1 MAPIPGPYEPTE
13 TTAMK
18 ARTLLMPAAAAL
30 ALWGAP
36 SLAEQMGHGEMKM
49 DHGAMGSAA
58 PSAKTG
64 IAEGVVK
71 NGVRVVEMEVTGEGF
86 VPAQVKVKKG
96 EKVRLL
102 ITRKTDR
109 TCATEIVI
117 KDYGINTPLPLN
129 KTATVELTPRASGEI
144 HYACA
149 MNMIGGVLF
158 VP

>member
-1 MAPIPGPYEPTE
+1 MTYKPLLFPI
-13 TTAMK
+13 
-18 ARTLLMPAAAAL
+18 AAAL
-30 ALWGAP
+30 ALSASPAVAQQMGQGGMMMNKGDMHAPAP
-36 SLAEQMGHGEMKM
+36 SKP
-49 DHGAMGSAA
+49 AA
-58 PSAKTG
+58 

-71 NGVRVVEMEVTGEGF
+71 NGVRVVEMTVTDEGF
-86 VPAQVKVKKG
+86 VPSQVKVKKG

-129 KTATVELTPRASGEI
+129 KTATVELTPKASGEI

-149 MNMIGGVLF
+149 MNMIGGILF

>member
-1 MAPIPGPYEPTE
+1 MAF
-13 TTAMK
+13 
-18 ARTLLMPAAAAL
+18 RTLLFPVAAAFAL
-30 ALWGAP
+30 GALPAIAQQMGQGGGMKMNHGDIHTPAP
-36 SLAEQMGHGEMKM
+36 STQ
-49 DHGAMGSAA
+49 S
-58 PSAKTG
+58 G

-71 NGVRVVEMEVTGEGF
+71 NGVRVVEMAVTNEGF

-117 KDYGINTPLPLN
+117 KEYRINTPLPLN

>member
-1 MAPIPGPYEPTE
+1 
-13 TTAMK
+13 MK
-18 ARTLLMPAAAAL
+18 TRTLLFPAAAAL
-30 ALWGAP
+30 ALWGSPALAQHMMGQGGMQMNHGGMQSAP
-36 SLAEQMGHGEMKM
+36 
-49 DHGAMGSAA
+49 A
-58 PSAKTG
+58 PAGGG

-86 VPAQVKVKKG
+86 VPSRIKVKKG

-117 KDYGINTPLPLN
+117 KDYGINAPLPLG
-129 KTATVELTPRASGEI
+129 KQVKVELTPKASGEI
-144 HYACA
+144 KYACG
-149 MNMIGGVLF
+149 MNMITGVIF

>member
-1 MAPIPGPYEPTE
+1 MN
-13 TTAMK
+13 
-18 ARTLLMPAAAAL
+18 ARTLLFPVAAAL
-30 ALWGAP
+30 ALAALPARAQHGDIHTPAP
-36 SLAEQMGHGEMKM
+36 STQK
-49 DHGAMGSAA
+49 
-58 PSAKTG
+58 G
-64 IAEGVVK
+64 IAEGVLK
-71 NGVRVVEMEVTGEGF
+71 NGVRIVEMQVTNEGF

-117 KDYGINTPLPLN
+117 KDYGINKPLPLG
-129 KTATVELTPRASGEI
+129 KQVTVELTPKGSGEI

>member
-1 MAPIPGPYEPTE
+1 
-13 TTAMK
+13 MK
-18 ARTLLMPAAAAL
+18 TRTLLFPAAAAL

-36 SLAEQMGHGEMKM
+36 TLAQHMMGQGGMQMNHGGMQ
-49 DHGAMGSAA
+49 SAPA
-58 PSAKTG
+58 PAAGG

-71 NGVRVVEMEVTGEGF
+71 NGVRVVEMQVTDEGF
-86 VPAQVKVKKG
+86 VPSQIKVQKG
-96 EKVRLL
+96 QKVRLL

-117 KDYGINTPLPLN
+117 KDYGIHTPLPLN
-129 KTATVELTPRASGEI
+129 KTATVELTPKASGEI

-149 MNMIGGVLF
+149 MNMIGGILF

>member
-1 MAPIPGPYEPTE
+1 
-13 TTAMK
+13 MK
-18 ARTLLMPAAAAL
+18 KLNALSPVVAAL

-36 SLAEQMGHGEMKM
+36 ALAM
-49 DHGAMGSAA
+49 DHGSMQGMNHGSMQGMDHGSQPAA
-58 PSAKTG
+58 GG

-71 NGVRVVEMEVTGEGF
+71 NGVRIVDMQVTDAGF
-86 VPAQVKVKKG
+86 VPDKVKVQKG
-96 EKVRLL
+96 QKTRLV

-129 KTATVELTPRASGEI
+129 KTVTVELTPKASGEI
-144 HYACA
+144 KYACA

>member
-1 MAPIPGPYEPTE
+1 
-13 TTAMK
+13 MK
-18 ARTLLMPAAAAL
+18 KLNVLSPVVAAL

-36 SLAEQMGHGEMKM
+36 ALAM
-49 DHGAMGSAA
+49 DHGSMQGMDHGSQPAA
-58 PSAKTG
+58 GG

-71 NGVRVVEMEVTGEGF
+71 NGVRVVDMQVTDAGF
-86 VPAQVKVKKG
+86 VPDKVKVQKG
-96 EKVRLL
+96 QKTRLV

-129 KTATVELTPRASGEI
+129 KTVTVELTPKASGEI
-144 HYACA
+144 KYACA

>member
-1 MAPIPGPYEPTE
+1 
-13 TTAMK
+13 MK
-18 ARTLLMPAAAAL
+18 TRTLLFPAAAAL

-36 SLAEQMGHGEMKM
+36 AFAQHMMGM
-49 DHGAMGSAA
+49 DHGDAKMNHDAPAA
-58 PSAKTG
+58 AAGGG

-71 NGVRVVEMEVTGEGF
+71 NGVRVVDMEVTDEGF

-102 ITRKTDR
+102 ITRKTNR

-117 KDYGINTPLPLN
+117 KDYGINAPLPLN
-129 KTATVELTPRASGEI
+129 EQVTVELTPKGSGEI

>member
-1 MAPIPGPYEPTE
+1 
-13 TTAMK
+13 MK
-18 ARTLLMPAAAAL
+18 PSSLLYPAAAAL

-36 SLAEQMGHGEMKM
+36 AFAQHMSM
-49 DHGAMGSAA
+49 DHGSMHGSMHGASAQPAA
-58 PSAKTG
+58 GA
-64 IAEGVVK
+64 IAEGVVR
-71 NGVRVVEMEVTGEGF
+71 NGVRVVEMQVTDEGF
-86 VPAQVKVKKG
+86 VPSQVKVQKG
-96 EKVRLL
+96 QKTRLV

-129 KTATVELTPRASGEI
+129 KAVNVELTPKASGEI
-144 HYACA
+144 KYACA

>member
-1 MAPIPGPYEPTE
+1 MKP
-13 TTAMK
+13 TTA
-18 ARTLLMPAAAAL
+18 LLAAAL

-36 SLAEQMGHGEMKM
+36 ALAQHMGGMQM
-49 DHGAMGSAA
+49 DHGATSATAA
-58 PSAKTG
+58 PSPNA
-64 IAEGVVK
+64 IAEGTVK
-71 NGVRVVEMEVTGEGF
+71 NGVRVFEMQVTNEGF
-86 VPAQVKVKKG
+86 VPARLKVQKG
-96 EKVRLL
+96 QKVRLL

-129 KTATVELTPRASGEI
+129 KVATVELTPKASGEI
-144 HYACA
+144 KYACA

>member
-1 MAPIPGPYEPTE
+1 
-13 TTAMK
+13 MK
-18 ARTLLMPAAAAL
+18 TRILLFPAAAAL
-30 ALWGAP
+30 ALSGAP
-36 SLAEQMGHGEMKM
+36 ALAQQMGGGMNMNHGGM
-49 DHGAMGSAA
+49 HASAPA
-58 PSAKTG
+58 ANGG

-86 VPAQVKVKKG
+86 VPSRVKVKKG

-117 KDYGINTPLPLN
+117 KDYGINTPLPLG
-129 KTATVELTPRASGEI
+129 KRVTVELTPKASGEI
-144 HYACA
+144 KYACA
-149 MNMIGGVLF
+149 MNMIGGILF